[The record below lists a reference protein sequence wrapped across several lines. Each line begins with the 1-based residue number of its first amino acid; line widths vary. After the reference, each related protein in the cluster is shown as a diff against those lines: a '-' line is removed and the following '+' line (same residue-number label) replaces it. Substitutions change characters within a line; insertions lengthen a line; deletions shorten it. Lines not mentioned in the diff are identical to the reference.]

1 MQRAGEARRLQQTA
15 PLPTGRV
22 TFLFTDIEGSTRR
35 WESDSDAMKTV
46 VARHDD
52 ILTAVMTVHHG
63 HIFKTVG
70 DAFCVAFSSAPAAL
84 AAAVD
89 AQQAI
94 AREDFSSVDGLRVRM
109 ALHSGV
115 AHERGADYF
124 GPSVN
129 RVARLMSAGHGGQV
143 LLSDATRALVVDQL
157 PAGIELIDLGLHE
170 LKDLAA
176 LEHVWQLRIEGLPS
190 EFAPLRS
197 EGGSPNNLPA
207 QATNFVGRDED
218 AREVD
223 ALLASHR
230 LVTLV
235 GAGGVGKTRLAI
247 RVAEQALRT
256 SPDGVWF
263 SDFAP
268 IADAQLVPSVVA
280 KALGLT
286 QQENRPIDDSLVQW
300 LKRKQLLVIL
310 DNCEH
315 VIAAAASL
323 AASLI
328 AACPGVRM
336 LATSRQPLRIAGE
349 AAYKL
354 PSLPTPEPGRDLTVA
369 AALEYAAIKLF
380 VERAQAV
387 DSRFALSA
395 ETAPVVAEICRRLD
409 GIPLAIELAAARVRM
424 LSVASIAGRLN
435 ERFQILTGGSRTALP
450 RQQTLR
456 ALFDWSYEL
465 LDERERALFA
475 RVSVFAG
482 GFSLAAA
489 SAVCADSE
497 KSDSD
502 ALDLL
507 ASLVDKSLVVAELG
521 DREERYALLE
531 SAREFALTKLPD
543 AAEQD
548 ALASRH
554 ARFFCGMAQAA
565 DEASSTMPREA
576 LLAALEPDIDNFRA
590 ALEWTL
596 KKRRNVSAGAAIC
609 GSLEQLW
616 YASGLSGEGR
626 SWIDTALACIEEREH
641 SSALAAR
648 LWLARSLLFSGKG
661 KFQSAERAE
670 KLYRELHDELGAA
683 RSLRAMARG
692 LLQMGR
698 LDAAAD
704 AAARALPVLRAHA
717 DKLGEALCLNVMA
730 DVCGERGEIEA
741 ARASYALTLQ
751 AFEALGDQAGKA
763 VVFIDL
769 AELDF
774 RQGDPYAALRHAQ
787 ASIDIESRGKNATNL
802 ATAYSNT
809 IAYHIALDDLAAA
822 SEAAV
827 QALRWAQQAQSRS
840 KVAWILQ
847 HCALIAAERKQVAA
861 AARLLGYV
869 DAQYAELGL
878 ERESTERWSHDRLAA
893 ILRGAS
899 VQSVAADLAEGAT
912 MSEERAI
919 DEALTSL

>member
-15 PLPTGRV
+15 PLPTGQV

-52 ILTAVMTVHHG
+52 ILTAAMTVHHG

-84 AAAVD
+84 AAAAD
-89 AQQAI
+89 AQRAI
-94 AREDFSSVDGLRVRM
+94 AREDFSSVEGLRVRM

-115 AHERGADYF
+115 AHERSADYF

-129 RVARLMSAGHGGQV
+129 RVARLMSVGHGGQV
-143 LLSDATRALVVDQL
+143 LLSAATQALVVDQL
-157 PAGIELIDLGLHE
+157 PPDLELIDLGLHQ

-176 LEHVWQLRIEGLPS
+176 LEHVWQLRIEGLPF

-197 EGGSPNNLPA
+197 EGGSPNNLPV

-247 RVAEQALRT
+247 HVAEGALRT

-263 SDFAP
+263 ADFAP
-268 IADAQLVPSVVA
+268 IADAELVPSVVA

-286 QQENRPIDDSLVQW
+286 QQENRRIDDSLVLW
-300 LKRKQLLVIL
+300 LKRKRLLVIL

-315 VIAAAASL
+315 VIAAAATL
-323 AASLI
+323 AASII
-328 AACPGVRM
+328 AACPGVHM
-336 LATSRQPLRIAGE
+336 LATSRQPLRIGGE

-354 PSLPTPEPGRDLTVA
+354 PSLPTPEPARDLTVA

-387 DSRFALSA
+387 DTRFALSA

-475 RVSVFAG
+475 RLSVFAG

-489 SAVCADSE
+489 SAVCTDSG
-497 KSDSD
+497 KSDTE

-507 ASLVDKSLVVAELG
+507 SSLVDKSLVVAEL
-521 DREERYALLE
+521 DEHEERYALLE
-531 SAREFALTKLPD
+531 SAREFALTKLSDAREPD
-543 AAEQD
+543 ALVD
-548 ALASRH
+548 RH

-565 DEASSTMPREA
+565 DEASSTLPREA
-576 LLAALEPDIDNFRA
+576 LLAALEPDLDNFRA

-596 KKRRNVSAGAAIC
+596 KKRRNILAGAAIC

-626 SWIDTALACIEEREH
+626 SWIGIALGCIEEREH
-641 SSALAAR
+641 PALAAR
-648 LWLARSLLFSGKG
+648 LWLAQSLLFSGKG

-670 KLYRELHDELGAA
+670 KLYRALGDELGVA

-698 LDAAAD
+698 LDAAAE
-704 AAARALPVLRAHA
+704 AAAQALPVLRGHG
-717 DKLGEALCLNVMA
+717 DRLGEALCLNVMA
-730 DVCGERGEIEA
+730 DLCGERGEVEA
-741 ARASYALTLQ
+741 ARALYAQTLR

-774 RQGDPYAALRHAQ
+774 RQGDAYEALRHAN
-787 ASIDIESRGKNATNL
+787 ASVDIESRGKNATNL

-809 IAYHIALDDLAAA
+809 IAYHIALDHLAAA

-840 KVAWILQ
+840 KVAWVLQ
-847 HCALIAAERKQVAA
+847 HCALIAAERKQTAI
-861 AARLLGYV
+861 AARLLAYV

-893 ILRGAS
+893 ILRGVS
-899 VQSVAADLAEGAT
+899 GESVAADLAEGAT